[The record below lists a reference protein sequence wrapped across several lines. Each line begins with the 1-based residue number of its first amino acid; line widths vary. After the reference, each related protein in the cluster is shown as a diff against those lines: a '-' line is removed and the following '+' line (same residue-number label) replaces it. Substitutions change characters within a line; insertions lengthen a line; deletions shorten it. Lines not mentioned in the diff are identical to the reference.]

1 MPVANGLPSSAREKF
16 RNWVRPEAGLSKRR
30 WTVPRAVSAGGV
42 KVRVKGV
49 QSAPIG

>member
-16 RNWVRPEAGLSKRR
+16 RNRVRPETGLSKRR
-30 WTVPRAVSAGGV
+30 WTVPRAVSAGAV

-49 QSAPIG
+49 QPVSIL